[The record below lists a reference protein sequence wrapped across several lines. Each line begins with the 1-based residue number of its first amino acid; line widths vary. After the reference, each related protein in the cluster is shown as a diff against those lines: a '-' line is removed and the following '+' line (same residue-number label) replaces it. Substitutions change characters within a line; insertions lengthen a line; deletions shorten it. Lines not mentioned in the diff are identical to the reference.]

1 MAWKLFDPTV
11 NRFASGTRWIN
22 LDLSIVSVRPIKIN
36 KRRVY

>member
-11 NRFASGTRWIN
+11 SRFALETRWIN

-36 KRRVY
+36 SKIP